1 MVRAPCC
8 EKVGIKRGRWTAEE
22 DELLLK
28 YIQANG
34 EGSWRSLPKNAGL
47 LRCGKSCR
55 LRWTNYLRPNLKRG
69 KFTSEEDET
78 IFKLQCSLGNR
89 WSLMASY
96 LPGRTDNEIK
106 NYWNSHLRRRIYTFG
121 MKKKPIKTAAEM
133 PNKTIVADG
142 LNCESL
148 KKRGRV
154 SRSKAKKYNNNTTTT
169 TTAYISTLKPK
180 SSGVGAGG
188 GAICSEGDSIV
199 DAGIGLDIQQHDEDH
214 AGSAI
219 GKPRNEETEGTNQKH
234 INATAE
240 KQEVRNGILSF
251 EEQGQQV
258 LDEHILIGPHEKNV
272 GDETVHLQQPN
283 YCLHDFGN
291 QVSLSGVL
299 EVDEESHE
307 NWWSTMNSDN
317 FLEDELWV
325 DQCSSLDLEFG
336 SIEECDDMLL
346 PLWDDN

>member
-180 SSGVGAGG
+180 S
-188 GAICSEGDSIV
+188 
-199 DAGIGLDIQQHDEDH
+199 
-214 AGSAI
+214 
-219 GKPRNEETEGTNQKH
+219 
-234 INATAE
+234 
-240 KQEVRNGILSF
+240 
-251 EEQGQQV
+251 QV
-258 LDEHILIGPHEKNV
+258 LEPVVELYALKEIQLLIQE
-272 GDETVHLQQPN
+272 
-283 YCLHDFGN
+283 
-291 QVSLSGVL
+291 
-299 EVDEESHE
+299 
-307 NWWSTMNSDN
+307 
-317 FLEDELWV
+317 
-325 DQCSSLDLEFG
+325 
-336 SIEECDDMLL
+336 
-346 PLWDDN
+346 